1 MNALL
6 RPRPLIAIAALT
18 LVWCGLWGEVT
29 AANVAAG
36 LVVALGVM
44 ALGVGTPGFG
54 GIRAVPL
61 ARLLWLVAVDLAKST
76 ISVAR
81 EILTPTD
88 HTKEAIIAVDVGPE
102 SRDHLLLLI
111 VAITL
116 TPGTAVVDADRDTG
130 ILYLHLLHYDHRA
143 ATIEHV
149 RKLSR
154 LACAALPTATRTA
167 SS

>member
-6 RPRPLIAIAALT
+6 RPRQLIAIAALT

-29 AANVAAG
+29 VANVAAG
-36 LVVALGVM
+36 LIVALVVM
-44 ALGVGTPGFG
+44 ALGVGTPGSG
-54 GIRAVPL
+54 GIRFVPL
-61 ARLLWLVAVDLAKST
+61 SRLLWLVAVDLVKST
-76 ISVAR
+76 ISVAI
-81 EILTPTD
+81 EIVTPTD

-111 VAITL
+111 VAITV

-130 ILYLHLLHYDHRA
+130 ILYLHLLHNDRRA

-149 RKLSR
+149 KELSR
-154 LACAALPTATRTA
+154 LACAALPTTARTA
-167 SS
+167 ST